1 MKFKQLSNKVE
12 LNTIC
17 LIPHLRFLINRG
29 LLKQQRIKGNE
40 TLYVVT
46 ERGLKIL
53 KVVNP
58 LVKEA
63 HKIQLRNFEIISNT
77 LSDAGYS

>member
-1 MKFKQLSNKVE
+1 MKFKQLSQKTE
-12 LNTIC
+12 INTMC

-29 LLKQQRIKGNE
+29 LLKQQIIEENE
-40 TLYVVT
+40 TVYVVT

-53 KVVNP
+53 RVINP

-63 HKIQLRNFEIISNT
+63 HKFQLRNFKIISNT